1 MRFVGLSDPSDN
13 VSFQEALESGVPQD
27 AKSVYVPQFIPQL
40 SLEEIRGLVGADTAA
55 IGKTM
60 LRPYVRD
67 EMTEEDLDTIV
78 EEATTFDIPL
88 VDVGDRKVLE
98 VFHGPTG
105 AFKDVAAQYIGAFTS
120 YFYEETGTPSIF
132 LVATSGD
139 TGGAIARGL
148 ANKPGV
154 DVVVA
159 YPKGRVSSLQQ
170 EQLRRVQP
178 NIHPLEVDGSFD
190 DCLKLTEEAM
200 DDEELQEHVNL
211 TTANSINVGR
221 WLPQLTYHAGIFS
234 KLGDPSA
241 RVVVPTGNEGNLA
254 AGLLARAMGVPLR
267 SYVAA
272 TNANDSLVRYLE
284 SGRHE
289 PTKAS
294 IPTRSNAMDVANPKN
309 WPRLQ
314 WLFDNDINR
323 MKDMLSARSVTDEE
337 TVRTMKEVHAETG
350 YVLDPHTAVGWA
362 ASRPG
367 DVIVATA
374 SPLKFAEEIEEM
386 AGIQV
391 DNSAELARLRETPER
406 FTSMPNDP
414 EAYKNFIRDLQ
425 RDLVAA

>member
-1 MRFVGLSDPSDN
+1 LSDPTDV
-13 VSFQEALESGVPQD
+13 VSFQEALENGVPRD
-27 AKSVYVPQFIPQL
+27 THSVYVPEYIPQL
-40 SLEEIRGLVGADTAA
+40 SPEEIRGLVGAEPAD

-60 LRPYVRD
+60 LRPYVAG
-67 EMTEEDLDTIV
+67 ELSEGELDAIV
-78 EEATTFDIPL
+78 EEATTFDVPL

-105 AFKDVAAQYIGAFTS
+105 AFKDVAAQYIGAFMS
-120 YFYEETGTPSIF
+120 HFYQESGRRSIF

-148 ANKPGV
+148 ADKPGI
-154 DVVVA
+154 DVVVG

-170 EQLRRVQP
+170 EQLRRVAS

-200 DDEELQEHVNL
+200 DDPELQEHVNL

-234 KLGDPSA
+234 RLGDPSA

-289 PTKAS
+289 PTEAS
-294 IPTRSNAMDVANPKN
+294 IPTHSNAMDVASPKN
-309 WPRLQ
+309 FPRLQ
-314 WLFDNDINR
+314 WLFGNDIDR
-323 MKDMLSARSVTDEE
+323 MKDMLSARRVSDEE
-337 TVRTMKEVHAETG
+337 TVRTMKDVYAEHD

-367 DVIVATA
+367 DVIVSTA
-374 SPLKFAEEIEEM
+374 DPRKFAEEIEAM
-386 AGIQV
+386 AGIKV
-391 DNSAELARLRETPER
+391 DNSTELAELRETPER
-406 FTSMPNDP
+406 FTPMPNDT
-414 EAYKNFIRDLQ
+414 EAYKSFIRDLQ